1 MMSSSQP
8 AILILGS
15 GKYFK
20 QILEMLSVIYPT
32 VTIVQISYSGKR
44 QEVPASRYCP
54 IVLGSEIQ
62 KVDEFVKTGNYRV
75 IAIYNRSD
83 TYIQLHGQLVDHFHV
98 PGPSEKS
105 VNFFRQKNKMHQ
117 LMTDNDLGEFRPQTE
132 IRHFSRISESFLQK
146 LSYPVVVKPMIGAK
160 SRGVFLLNRLEDF
173 GNVKAA
179 LQKHFLNEQAVQ
191 LADTSDI
198 VLFEEYVRGKQVTLT
213 AYIDE
218 KGKLH
223 SISSVDVTTARDVGL
238 PHMQLIYRT
247 TPSKY
252 PEYIR
257 QKMEFVL
264 QQLASASGLRSTFL
278 HPDFIVSG
286 NRVILIELNC
296 RIGGFRYEMTKYAY
310 HLDINKMAIQ
320 LAMGDDID
328 DQLVKVKSCTACEVW
343 EEKSGQIQQFSIPK
357 SKYIVDASQR
367 LFPGDLYRQ
376 PPDGNVPLG
385 RFFVVSENDD
395 SLKLA
400 KKLRKQVKVKI
411 EDRGSRIK
419 NEELRTNG

>member
-1 MMSSSQP
+1 MSSSQP

-20 QILEMLSVIYPT
+20 QILEMLSAIYPT

-44 QEVPASRYCP
+44 QEVLASQYCP

-75 IAIYNRSD
+75 VAIYNRSD

-117 LMTDNDLGEFRPQTE
+117 LMTDNDLGEFRPRTE

-160 SRGVFLLNRLEDF
+160 SRGVFFLEKSDDFYAIGDLLQR
-173 GNVKAA
+173 
-179 LQKHFLNEQAVQ
+179 HFDQEKSVAV
-191 LADTSDI
+191 ADTKNLL
-198 VLFEEYVRGKQVTLT
+198 LFEEYIQGKQVSVT
-213 AYIDE
+213 AYVDE

-223 SISSVDVTTARDVGL
+223 SISSVDVTTAHELGL
-238 PHMQLIYRT
+238 SHMQLVYRT

-252 PEYIR
+252 PEYTR
-257 QKMEFVL
+257 QKMEYVL
-264 QQLASASGLRSTFL
+264 QRLMTLSGLRSTFI
-278 HPDFIVSG
+278 HPEFIVAK
-286 NRVILIELNC
+286 NRLILIELNC
-296 RIGGFRYEMTKYAY
+296 RIAGFRYEMTKYAFNI
-310 HLDINKMAIQ
+310 DINKMAIQ

-328 DQLVKVKSCTACEVW
+328 DQLVKVKSCTACEIW

-357 SKYIVDASQR
+357 SKYIIDASQR

-400 KKLRKQVKVKI
+400 KKLRRQVKVRI
-411 EDRGSRIK
+411 VDQESRTK
-419 NEELRTNG
+419 NE